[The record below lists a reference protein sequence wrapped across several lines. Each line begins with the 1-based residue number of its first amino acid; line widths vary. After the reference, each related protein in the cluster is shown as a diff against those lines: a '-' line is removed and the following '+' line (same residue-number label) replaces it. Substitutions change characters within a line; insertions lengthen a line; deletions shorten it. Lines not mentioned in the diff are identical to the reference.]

1 MDVVGDSNIR
11 KAERAQKHRGWERP
25 LEVCD
30 PTSCSE
36 QPQLDLVA
44 WDLVQSRLDTLKDG
58 DSAASLGT
66 CSMSEHPYGDN
77 LFLLSS

>member
-1 MDVVGDSNIR
+1 MR

-25 LEVCD
+25 LEVSD
-30 PTSCSE
+30 PSSCSE
-36 QPQLDLVA
+36 QSRLDPVA
-44 WDLVQSRLDTLKDG
+44 WDLVQSHLDTVKDG
-58 DSAASLGT
+58 DSPASLGT